1 MDILNK
7 ADDGSDFAETKDGN
21 GDDKKAVAAAM
32 KKIKKNNPKL
42 YKELLSD
49 DDEDVDDKELTG
61 TADSDNETETEEAEK
76 ALQSDMSLE
85 DAEDLLLG

>member
-1 MDILNK
+1 
-7 ADDGSDFAETKDGN
+7 
-21 GDDKKAVAAAM
+21 M

-49 DDEDVDDKELTG
+49 DDDDVDDKELTG
-61 TADSDNETETEEAEK
+61 TADSDDETETEEAEK
-76 ALQSDMSLE
+76 ALQTDMSLE

>member
-1 MDILNK
+1 
-7 ADDGSDFAETKDGN
+7 
-21 GDDKKAVAAAM
+21 M

-61 TADSDNETETEEAEK
+61 TADSDDETDEAEK